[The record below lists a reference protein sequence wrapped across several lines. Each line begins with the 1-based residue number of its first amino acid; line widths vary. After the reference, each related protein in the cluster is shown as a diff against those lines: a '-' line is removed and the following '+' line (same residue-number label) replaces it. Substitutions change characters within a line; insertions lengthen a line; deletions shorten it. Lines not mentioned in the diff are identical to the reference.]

1 MPTRPGRQPSIRHG
15 ALSAVLLFSYLT
27 ANVQAVELGNLRVHS
42 LLGRQLK
49 ASVPLTGDDARESEA
64 RCFKAALVNMNRE
77 PLSTLKVTL
86 QHFSNGSVLLLSGG
100 AAIDEPAA
108 MVVVENSCGAASTR
122 DYALLLDPAA
132 PAAASASTSTV
143 ATPTDTMKEGAAPTP
158 PLARNVQPERR
169 PDSANH
175 PDGLQNR
182 KPAVRSAFLYAIP
195 GMPTMKMAALLADPD
210 RDKISHAGAFSPG
223 QKDGA
228 QMHQPTLTDSSPH
241 ARLRMDRSLAGTGW
255 AGLNGADASDGQKA
269 WIIGA
274 LSLIALLGAA
284 AWIVMRV
291 REMRST
297 AKPWIPGDAPSKDS
311 DAETRNA
318 SSMSS

>member
-1 MPTRPGRQPSIRHG
+1 M
-15 ALSAVLLFSYLT
+15 LLFSYLA

-108 MVVVENSCGAASTR
+108 MVVVENSCGAASSR

-132 PAAASASTSTV
+132 PVAASASTV
-143 ATPTDTMKEGAAPTP
+143 AMPTDTAKEGAAPTQ

-169 PDSANH
+169 PDSANP
-175 PDGLQNR
+175 PDGLQDR
-182 KPAVRSAFLYAIP
+182 KPSVRSAFLYAIP
-195 GMPTMKMAALLADPD
+195 GMPTMKMAAMLADPD
-210 RDKISHAGAFSPG
+210 RDKISHAGA
-223 QKDGA
+223 QTR
-228 QMHQPTLTDSSPH
+228 QPTLTDSSPH
-241 ARLRMDRSLAGTGW
+241 ARLRMDRSLAGAGW
-255 AGLNGADASDGQKA
+255 AGLNGAQASDGRKA

-284 AWIVMRV
+284 AWIGMRV

-311 DAETRNA
+311 DAEMRTA

>member
-1 MPTRPGRQPSIRHG
+1 M
-15 ALSAVLLFSYLT
+15 LLFSYLA
-27 ANVQAVELGNLRVHS
+27 ANAEAVELGNLRVHS

-77 PLSTLKVTL
+77 PLSILKVTL

-108 MVVVENSCGAASTR
+108 MVVVENSCGAASSR

-132 PAAASASTSTV
+132 PAAASASAV
-143 ATPTDTMKEGAAPTP
+143 ATPMDTVKEIVAPMTTP
-158 PLARNVQPERR
+158 PLAKTVQTERG
-169 PDSANH
+169 PDAADPSG
-175 PDGLQNR
+175 GLQNR
-182 KPAVRSAFLYAIP
+182 KPSVRSAFLYAIP
-195 GMPTMKMAALLADPD
+195 GMPTMKMAAMLADPD
-210 RDKISHAGAFSPG
+210 RDKISHAGA
-223 QKDGA
+223 QTR
-228 QMHQPTLTDSSPH
+228 QPTLTDSSPH
-241 ARLRMDRSLAGTGW
+241 ARLRMERSLAGTGW
-255 AGLNGADASDGQKA
+255 SGVNGAQTSHGQKA

-291 REMRST
+291 REMRSS
-297 AKPWIPGDAPSKDS
+297 AKPWIPGDMPSKDS
-311 DAETRNA
+311 DAEMRNA